1 MTSLFHY
8 TARGVDGALVRGS
21 MEAESV
27 EALLE
32 SLRTRALFVTSVG
45 SERGRVARALATIR
59 LGGSSHT
66 ATLVFFRSFA
76 MLVRSGVSMQRA
88 LNVTIERCDDRR
100 LRESLRA
107 ILADVEN
114 GAALSA
120 AMGRRPREFSALQIA
135 MIRAGEAGGVLDDV
149 LERLAAL
156 LEKERALRKKVQGA
170 LAYPVVVLT
179 AALGLVVFL
188 LAKIVPMFAEM
199 FESFHAEL
207 PAGTRMLI
215 ALGDLLAA
223 PAVWIGAPVALLA
236 FAAGS
241 REFARTPLGARVLDG
256 ARLRLPYAGGLLRK
270 AITARIARIL
280 GALLRS
286 GVALLTAIEVAM
298 PVAGSPLFTA
308 ALQSVHGALREGDS
322 LSGPLREARLF
333 DPLFVALVSVG
344 EETGAVD
351 EMMTKAAEY
360 FDGDVDAAVAT
371 VGAVIEPLLVLFLGG
386 VVGTI
391 VLSIFLPLY
400 SLIGSINR

>member
-1 MTSLFHY
+1 MSSLYHY
-8 TARGVDGALVRGS
+8 TARTSDGGLVRGS

-27 EALLE
+27 ERLLE
-32 SLRTRALFVTSVG
+32 SLRTRALFVTAVG
-45 SERGRVARALATIR
+45 SERNRIAGTLAAMRLPGSGHTAALA
-59 LGGSSHT
+59 
-66 ATLVFFRSFA
+66 FFRSFA
-76 MLVRSGVSMQRA
+76 MLIRSGVSMQRS

-100 LRESLRA
+100 LREALRA
-107 ILADVEN
+107 VLADVEN
-114 GAALSA
+114 GVSLSA
-120 AMGRRPREFSALQIA
+120 AMARRPREFSALQIA
-135 MIRAGEAGGVLDDV
+135 MIRAGEAGGVIDDV

-170 LAYPVVVLT
+170 LAYPIVVLC
-179 AALGLVVFL
+179 AALVLVFFL
-188 LAKIVPMFAEM
+188 LAKIVPMFADM

-207 PAGTRMLI
+207 PAATKLLI
-215 ALGDLLAA
+215 ALGNALSL
-223 PAVWIGAPVALLA
+223 PALWIGGPVVLVTLA
-236 FAAGS
+236 VTLREAAK
-241 REFARTPLGARVLDG
+241 TPWGARGLDTV
-256 ARLRLPYAGGLLRK
+256 RLHLPYVGGLLRK
-270 AITARIARIL
+270 VVTARVARIL

-298 PVAGSPLFTA
+298 PVAGSPLFAA
-308 ALQSVHGALREGDS
+308 ALRNVHGALREGDS

-351 EMMTKAAEY
+351 EMMTKVADY

-371 VGAVIEPLLVLFLGG
+371 VGAVIEPLLVVFLGG
-386 VVGTI
+386 VVGAI